1 MTDRTEGNTG
11 QRCSRPES
19 RAKTRER
26 VLIEQ
31 DSDRNLIREYGGR
44 KVTGV
49 LPGLQNLCGAYEA
62 SRVGS
67 IPTCPRQRKKEII
80 MSMNQTPMSERVHI
94 GFFGKR
100 NAGKSSVMNAVTG
113 QDIAVVSEVKGTTT
127 DPVYKSMELLPLG
140 PVVMMDTPGID
151 DEGSLGDLRVRKSY
165 QVLNKTDAAVL
176 VIDGTTGMS
185 PEDRALLERI
195 RKKEIPFVVVLNK
208 KDMVTD
214 DREQRTREELGLT
227 EEQIISVSAADGT
240 GITELKERIAA
251 AAQQEE
257 PEKYIVRDLTEPGDF
272 VVLVVPIDKA
282 APKGRLILP
291 QQQTIRDLLD
301 GSAVSVVVKETELKQ
316 TLAEL
321 GKKPKMVI
329 TDSQA
334 FKRVSRDTPED
345 ILLTSFSILFARYK
359 GNLAGAVEGVTA
371 LDRLKDGDTV
381 LISEG
386 CTHHRQC
393 DDIGTVK
400 IPRWIREY
408 TGKEVR
414 IETTS
419 GTEFPDD
426 LSPYSLIV
434 HCGGCMLNER
444 EMKYRLSCARD
455 QGIPM
460 TNYGILIAYTQGILK
475 RSVQVFPEIA
485 SLLE

>member
-1 MTDRTEGNTG
+1 
-11 QRCSRPES
+11 
-19 RAKTRER
+19 
-26 VLIEQ
+26 
-31 DSDRNLIREYGGR
+31 
-44 KVTGV
+44 
-49 LPGLQNLCGAYEA
+49 
-62 SRVGS
+62 
-67 IPTCPRQRKKEII
+67 

-291 QQQTIRDLLD
+291 QQQTIRDLLE
-301 GSAVSVVVKETELKQ
+301 GSAVSVAVKETELKQ

-334 FKRVSRDTPED
+334 F
-345 ILLTSFSILFARYK
+345 
-359 GNLAGAVEGVTA
+359 
-371 LDRLKDGDTV
+371 
-381 LISEG
+381 
-386 CTHHRQC
+386 
-393 DDIGTVK
+393 
-400 IPRWIREY
+400 
-408 TGKEVR
+408 
-414 IETTS
+414 
-419 GTEFPDD
+419 
-426 LSPYSLIV
+426 
-434 HCGGCMLNER
+434 
-444 EMKYRLSCARD
+444 
-455 QGIPM
+455 
-460 TNYGILIAYTQGILK
+460 
-475 RSVQVFPEIA
+475 
-485 SLLE
+485 